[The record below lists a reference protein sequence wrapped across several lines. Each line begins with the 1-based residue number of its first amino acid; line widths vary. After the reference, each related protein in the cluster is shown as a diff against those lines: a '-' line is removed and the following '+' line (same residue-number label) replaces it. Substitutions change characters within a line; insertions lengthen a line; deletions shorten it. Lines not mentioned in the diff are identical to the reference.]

1 MPSKLKR
8 INLTVPEVVYE
19 QIKAYKDA
27 NGIMSDASACLQL
40 IQQQLKAQEE
50 SKIMLNIVKSLSQEQ
65 LIELAT
71 TGVKD
76 AKHLFDK

>member
-1 MPSKLKR
+1 MPSKLER
-8 INLTVPEVVYE
+8 INLTVAEVVYE
-19 QIKAYKDA
+19 QIRAYKDA

-50 SKIMLNIVKSLSQEQ
+50 SKIMMNLVKSLSPEQ

-71 TGVKD
+71 TGVQD
-76 AKHLFDK
+76 AKRFFDK

>member
-19 QIKAYKDA
+19 QIKVYKDA

-50 SKIMLNIVKSLSQEQ
+50 SKIMMNLV
-65 LIELAT
+65 
-71 TGVKD
+71 
-76 AKHLFDK
+76 

>member
-19 QIKAYKDA
+19 QIKVYKDA
-27 NGIMSDASACLQL
+27 NGIISDASACLQL

-50 SKIMLNIVKSLSQEQ
+50 SKIMMNLVKSLSPEQ

-71 TGVKD
+71 TGVQD
-76 AKHLFDK
+76 AKRFFDK